1 MNSMEYDYENDIIK
15 NNEYEF
21 NDTTIK
27 RGKDYYENG
36 MVLSV
41 IKSNNKYTAKVAGS
55 TNESYTVNVEY
66 YNDEDYYDYD
76 CTCPCEYPCKHIY
89 AVLMSIKNKNYI
101 GIFEYRG
108 KKEKNDIVIEID
120 PIVSKYMWNK
130 INKN

>member
-1 MNSMEYDYENDIIK
+1 MNSMEYDYENNIIK

-76 CTCPCEYPCKHIY
+76 CTFPCEYQFKHIN
-89 AVLMSIKNKNYI
+89 AVLMSIN
-101 GIFEYRG
+101 
-108 KKEKNDIVIEID
+108 
-120 PIVSKYMWNK
+120 NK
-130 INKN
+130 IYI